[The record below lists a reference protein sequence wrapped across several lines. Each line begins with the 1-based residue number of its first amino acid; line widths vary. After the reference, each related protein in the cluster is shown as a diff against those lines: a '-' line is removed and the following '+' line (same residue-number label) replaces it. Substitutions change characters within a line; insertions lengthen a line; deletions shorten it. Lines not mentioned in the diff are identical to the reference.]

1 MLQESFSEAHT
12 NYDLLLANAKQEFP
26 LLTENLAKIFNPI
39 VITGMVLF
47 FFFMEKFDFY
57 IVMLL
62 S

>member
-47 FFFMEKFDFY
+47 FFFFHGK
-57 IVMLL
+57 I
-62 S
+62 